1 MSKLPVPPQRS
12 SLTGSVLRGAL
23 SPLIRYCA
31 DVYRQIY
38 FRVVEAVGYHKR
50 DLLAGRVE
58 AARDEFSAAK
68 EQFQT
73 ALEKFSALTHFEGGE
88 LESRYHQLKN
98 ELDYSQTR
106 ADGVRDRIE
115 AIQVVG
121 DALFEEWR
129 EELEQYSNRTLK
141 ANSRQQMRLT
151 QQHYTQLLNAMRR
164 VESRT
169 GPVLAA
175 FRDQVLYLKHN
186 LNAQAIAALEDE
198 LRLVSLNVSNLILSM
213 DRSIQEADVFM
224 RTLARDKILPER

>member
-1 MSKLPVPPQRS
+1 MSKLPVQPQR
-12 SLTGSVLRGAL
+12 SLTGSVLRGAIA
-23 SPLIRYCA
+23 PLLRYCA
-31 DVYRQIY
+31 EVYQQVY

-50 DLLAGRVE
+50 DLLVGRVE
-58 AARDEFSAAK
+58 AARDEFAAAK

-73 ALEKFSALTHFEGGE
+73 ALEKFSDLTHFDGGE
-88 LESRYHQLKN
+88 LESRYYKLKN

-129 EELEQYSNRTLK
+129 AELEQYSNRALK
-141 ANSRQQMRLT
+141 ANSRQQLRLT
-151 QQHYTQLLNAMRR
+151 QQHYTHLLSAMRR

-169 GPVLAA
+169 GPVLTA

-198 LRLVSLNVSNLILSM
+198 LRLTSLNVSNLIHSM
-213 DRSIQEADVFM
+213 ERSIQEADVFM
-224 RTLARDKILPER
+224 RTLAKDRILPER